1 MTNHPLNTTSEAQLR
16 LLLRGLPRE
25 RELES
30 DLWPGIQAEIRQG
43 GSGSHRR
50 TWSVFAM
57 AASLALVAVMALPL
71 LLQNQP
77 TNPNG
82 LERQVVSGE
91 VAAMNTE
98 YLAALK
104 EFPRVELAPEVKTQI
119 QLLDDSADELRQA
132 LAQSPQSTYLLPI
145 LRRIYLQR
153 LQLTQRAMAAHLT

>member
-1 MTNHPLNTTSEAQLR
+1 MTNHPLQVTSEAELR

-25 RELES
+25 REFER
-30 DLWPGIQAEIRQG
+30 DLWPGIQSKIQQG
-43 GSGSHRR
+43 GSGRHRR
-50 TWSVFAM
+50 TGLVFAM
-57 AASLALVAVMALPL
+57 AASLALIAVMALPL
-71 LLQNQP
+71 LLENQRA
-77 TNPNG
+77 NPNRLG
-82 LERQVVSGE
+82 QQVVSGE
-91 VAAMNTE
+91 VNAMNTE

-104 EFPRVELAPEVKTQI
+104 EFSHVELAPEVKAQI